1 MIYKVIF
8 NISFFQPWFRQ
19 FKRYCC
25 CFQSDKWK
33 PKKSFVSPAQC
44 NSFTQLK
51 SKGWWTTKCAE
62 NMTFIYRL
70 MFYLSRRVMWT
81 FWPGPRQRTSGQEKQ
96 WIKHSMNSLSF
107 FLILSL
113 SSDIRQRHRDL
124 SPGVTWRDL
133 SPGVT
138 WSFIGSQEAT
148 RCYRSQSVQ
157 P

>member
-113 SSDIRQRHRDL
+113 WSDIRQSPVPGSHLKFYWISRGDSVL
-124 SPGVTWRDL
+124 SQPVSAATTSCPG
-133 SPGVT
+133 
-138 WSFIGSQEAT
+138 WSSQ
-148 RCYRSQSVQ
+148 
-157 P
+157 